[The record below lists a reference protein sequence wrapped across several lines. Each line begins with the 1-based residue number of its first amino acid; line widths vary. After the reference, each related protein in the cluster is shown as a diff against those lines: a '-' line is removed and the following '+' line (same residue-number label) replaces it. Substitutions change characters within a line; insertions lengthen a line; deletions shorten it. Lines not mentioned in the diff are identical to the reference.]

1 MLKPSYFT
9 PLAALTAALFTGCG
23 GGEGVKVGAV
33 LPMSGNTATFGEECY
48 NGMVLAMEEINA
60 GTAGQGPKLQLIL
73 KDDKGDSNETAK
85 LVEQLAVVDGVKAI
99 IGSVA
104 STNSIK
110 GGKIAQELQV
120 PMMSPAST
128 NVDVTKGR
136 DYVSRLCFI
145 DPLQGSVLARL
156 SLGDL
161 GKKRAVI
168 IIDRASDFSVGLADS
183 FRATFTKGGG
193 TIVGEES
200 FTAGESDFSALI
212 TKVVS
217 SNPEVI
223 FIPAYYAEIG
233 AMLRQAGDKWNKIP
247 VVSGDGLDSPDLFK
261 LMGNYE
267 GPIYMSTHFAPTD
280 TDPKVQDFVKK
291 YLAKFGK
298 TPGSMAALGYDSAY
312 FMWDAI
318 KRAGGEDRKAIRD
331 AIANTKNFSA
341 VTGTITLDADRNAI
355 KDVVILKMGKG
366 EWLFHSRVA
375 EK

>member
-1 MLKPSYFT
+1 MNQPFLSLST
-9 PLAALTAALFTGCG
+9 ALVVASALTACG
-23 GGEGVKVGAV
+23 GGGGIKVGAV

-48 NGMVLAMEEINA
+48 NGMVLAAEEINA
-60 GTAGQGPKLQLIL
+60 QAQEGQKLELVL

-85 LVEQLAVVDGVKAI
+85 LVEQLAVVDGVAAI
-99 IGSVA
+99 VGSVA

-110 GGKIAQELQV
+110 GGKIAQELGV

-156 SLGDL
+156 SLEDL
-161 GKKRAVI
+161 GKKRAVV
-168 IIDRASDFSVGLADS
+168 IIDRASDFSVGLAES
-183 FRATFTKGGG
+183 FRETFTKGGG
-193 TIVGEES
+193 VIAGEES

-212 TKVVS
+212 TKVVAA
-217 SNPEVI
+217 NPDVI

-233 AMLRQAGDKWNKIP
+233 AMLRQAGDKWNTIP

-261 LMGNYE
+261 LMGNYS
-267 GPIYMSTHFAPTD
+267 GPIYMSTHFASSD
-280 TDPKVQDFVKK
+280 TDPRVQEFVKK
-291 YLAKFGK
+291 YQAKFGK
-298 TPGSMAALGYDSAY
+298 VPGSMAALGYDSAY

-318 KRAGGEDRKAIRD
+318 KRAGGTDRKLIKD
-331 AIANTKNFSA
+331 AIAATKGFPA
-341 VTGTITLDADRNAI
+341 VTGTITLDGDRNAI

-366 EWLFHSRVA
+366 EWLFHSRIA
-375 EK
+375 AK

>member
-1 MLKPSYFT
+1 MNQSLRV
-9 PLAALTAALFTGCG
+9 ALLGMTVAITACG
-23 GGEGVKVGAV
+23 GGGGLKIGAV

-48 NGMVLAMEEINA
+48 NGMVLAAEEINA
-60 GTAGQGPKLQLIL
+60 KAEGQKLELIL

-85 LVEQLAVVDGVKAI
+85 LVEQLAVVDGVSAI
-99 IGSVA
+99 VGSVA

-110 GGKIAQELQV
+110 GGKIAQELGV

-128 NVDVTKGR
+128 NVDVTRGR

-156 SLGDL
+156 SLEDL
-161 GKKRAVI
+161 GKKRAMV

-183 FRATFTKGGG
+183 FRETFTKGGG
-193 TIVGEES
+193 VIAGEES

-212 TKVVS
+212 TKVVQA
-217 SNPEVI
+217 NPEVI

-233 AMLRQAGDKWNKIP
+233 AMLRQAGDKWNSIP

-261 LMGNYE
+261 LMGNYT
-267 GPIYMSTHFAPTD
+267 GPIYMSTHFAPSDTD
-280 TDPKVQDFVKK
+280 TRVQDFVKK
-291 YLAKFGK
+291 YQAKFGK

-312 FMWDAI
+312 FMWDAV
-318 KRAGGEDRKAIRD
+318 KRAGSNDRKAIKD
-331 AIANTKNFSA
+331 AIAATKGFPA
-341 VTGTITLDADRNAI
+341 VTGTVTLDADRNAI

-366 EWLFHSRVA
+366 EWLFHSRIA
-375 EK
+375 AK

>member
-1 MLKPSYFT
+1 MNKSRRSALLAMTVAFT
-9 PLAALTAALFTGCG
+9 ACG
-23 GGEGVKVGAV
+23 GSDGIKIGAV
-33 LPMSGNTATFGEECY
+33 LPMSGNTATFGQECY
-48 NGMVLAMEEINA
+48 NGMQLAAEEINA
-60 GTAGQGPKLQLIL
+60 AAGEGPKLQLVL

-85 LVEQLAVVDGVKAI
+85 LVEQLAVVDGVTSI
-99 IGSVA
+99 VGSVA

-156 SLGDL
+156 SLEDL
-161 GKKRAVI
+161 GKKRAMI
-168 IIDRASDFSVGLADS
+168 IVDRASDFSVGLAES
-183 FRATFTKGGG
+183 FRETFNKGGG

-212 TKVVS
+212 TKVVAAA
-217 SNPEVI
+217 PDVI

-233 AMLRQAGDKWNKIP
+233 AMLRQAGDKWNTIP

-261 LMGNYE
+261 LMGNYS

-280 TDPKVQDFVKK
+280 TDARVQDFVKK
-291 YLAKFGK
+291 YTAKYGK
-298 TPGSMAALGYDSAY
+298 TPGSMAALGYDSTY
-312 FMWDAI
+312 FMWDAV
-318 KRAGGEDRKAIRD
+318 KRAGTPDRKAIKD
-331 AIANTKNFSA
+331 AIAATKGFPA
-341 VTGTITLDADRNAI
+341 VTGTITLDGDRNAI

-366 EWLFHSRVA
+366 EWAFHSRIPA
-375 EK
+375 Q